1 MKVVGYS
8 MLFASSVILNEAPAG
23 EPVCWECPLAKRG
36 GAVVTVADLQARISP
51 LSEREKGILI
61 GDGKQLEMM
70 VDNMLLNRQL
80 TLQLEGQLDE
90 SDPVLTAQLRQAREN
105 VLAVAQLNRI
115 RNERIAGDFEE
126 LAREHYATTKSTLVK
141 PREVKVRHLLVGLEG
156 RSVAEAES
164 IAKELSSQMAS
175 ASDAIFAAKVN
186 ELSDDSGKSIN
197 GGIYNVSE
205 HDSHYDSA
213 FSSAAL
219 AMDKPG
225 SMSQP
230 VRTQFGFHLIRLL
243 EVTPAG
249 QMSFEEAKPQLIEK
263 VRTDIR
269 RRVVS
274 EYRNELS
281 QKGDLEIFPEN
292 LRYVVVED

>member
-1 MKVVGYS
+1 MRSSLSVFIG
-8 MLFASSVILNEAPAG
+8 MLMVSAVATAQDE
-23 EPVCWECPLAKRG
+23 EQCWDCPLAKRG
-36 GAVVTVADLQARISP
+36 GVVVTVADFQARIAP
-51 LSEREKGILI
+51 LGEREKGILI

-70 VDNMLLNRQL
+70 VDNLLLNRQL
-80 TLQLEGQLDE
+80 TRELEGKLDE
-90 SDPVLTAQLRQAREN
+90 NDPVLAAQLLQAREN

-115 RNERIAGDFEE
+115 RNERIPGDFEQ

-156 RSVAEAES
+156 RSVSEAES
-164 IAKELSSQMAS
+164 MAKALASELAT
-175 ASDAIFAAKVN
+175 ASDSVFANKVN
-186 ELSDDSGKSIN
+186 ELSDDPGKSVN
-197 GGIYNVSE
+197 GGIYDVSE
-205 HDSHYDSA
+205 HDSHYDPA

-249 QMSFEEAKPQLIEK
+249 QMTFEEAKPQLIER